1 MAFFLSFPLAACG
14 DSREGI
20 KLSKQPFDKTK
31 CETYRN
37 LALEAVKKNE
47 TDIVDALRNYNDLCF
62 MNMDKLEGVG
72 KKKGMPDP
80 L

>member
-1 MAFFLSFPLAACG
+1 MAFSLSFPLAACG

-20 KLSKQPFDKTK
+20 KLSKQPYDKTK
-31 CETYRN
+31 CEMYKN
-37 LALEAVKKNE
+37 LAQEALKKNE
-47 TDIVDALRNYNDLCF
+47 TDIVEALKNYNDLCF
-62 MNMDKLEGVG
+62 MNMDKLKDVG